1 MTSYPISHRAEA
13 QMGKVVVSLRDEP
26 NSSLLTSRGEEN
38 ARRISSITRLRGH
51 ADRDTRGAGGAGSQ
65 RPRPCNGMPEFLIA
79 TLHLVGASV
88 DRRRHATRSTASDI
102 RGGVATDRQL

>member
-1 MTSYPISHRAEA
+1 
-13 QMGKVVVSLRDEP
+13 MGKVVVSLRDEP

-38 ARRISSITRLRGH
+38 ARRISFFTRLKGH

-65 RPRPCNGMPEFLIA
+65 RPRPCHEMPEFLIA
-79 TLHLVGASV
+79 KLHLVRASV
-88 DRRRHATRSTASDI
+88 DRLRSATHSTASDI